1 MAKSLD
7 KVLQPD
13 GTYKWELVEPTHDQ
27 MMGND
32 PITACPAP
40 EPVVEPE
47 PETVVVTEEPVVEQ
61 TNDFKSMTKK
71 QLEDFG
77 RTIGI
82 ELDKRH
88 SKKVLIK
95 ELEEKLNPST

>member
-7 KVLQPD
+7 HVLQPD
-13 GTYKWELVEPTHDQ
+13 GTYKWEEVELVHS
-27 MMGND
+27 
-32 PITACPAP
+32 TAPV

-47 PETVVVTEEPVVEQ
+47 SEEVVITEETVVEKA
-61 TNDFKSMTKK
+61 NDFESMTKK

-82 ELDKRH
+82 ELDRRQ

-95 ELEEKLNPST
+95 ELEEKLNPPT

>member
-1 MAKSLD
+1 MSKSLD
-7 KVLQPD
+7 RVLQPD
-13 GTYKWELVEPTHDQ
+13 GSYKWQEIELIHSGKVV
-27 MMGND
+27 
-32 PITACPAP
+32 

-47 PETVVVTEEPVVEQ
+47 PEEVVVNEEPIVAKA
-61 TNDFKSMTKK
+61 NDFESMTKK

-82 ELDKRH
+82 ELDRRH

>member
-1 MAKSLD
+1 MSKSLD
-7 KVLQPD
+7 RVLQPD
-13 GTYKWELVEPTHDQ
+13 GSYKWEEVELRHST
-27 MMGND
+27 NVVE
-32 PITACPAP
+32 T
-40 EPVVEPE
+40 VVEPE
-47 PETVVVTEEPVVEQ
+47 SEEVVITEEPVVEKA
-61 TNDFKSMTKK
+61 NDFESMTKK

-82 ELDKRH
+82 ELDRRH

>member
-13 GTYKWELVEPTHDQ
+13 GSYKWEEVELKHSTK
-27 MMGND
+27 
-32 PITACPAP
+32 AV
-40 EPVVEPE
+40 EPVVESE
-47 PETVVVTEEPVVEQ
+47 PEEVVITEEPTVEQ
-61 TNDFKSMTKK
+61 TNDFESMTKK

-82 ELDKRH
+82 ELDRRQN
-88 SKKVLIK
+88 KKVLIK

>member
-7 KVLQPD
+7 RVLQPD
-13 GTYKWELVEPTHDQ
+13 GSYKWEEVELVHSTNTVET
-27 MMGND
+27 
-32 PITACPAP
+32 
-40 EPVVEPE
+40 VVEPE
-47 PETVVVTEEPVVEQ
+47 PEEVVITEEPVVEKA
-61 TNDFKSMTKK
+61 NDFESMTKK

-82 ELDKRH
+82 ELDRRH
-88 SKKVLIK
+88 SKKVLIQ

>member
-1 MAKSLD
+1 MSKSLD
-7 KVLQPD
+7 RVLQPD
-13 GTYKWELVEPTHDQ
+13 GSYKWEEVELKHSTK
-27 MMGND
+27 
-32 PITACPAP
+32 AV

-47 PETVVVTEEPVVEQ
+47 PEEEEVVITEESVVEQ
-61 TNDFKSMTKK
+61 TNDFESMTKK

-82 ELDKRH
+82 ELDRRQ

-95 ELEEKLNPST
+95 ELEEKLNPPT

>member
-1 MAKSLD
+1 MSKSLD
-7 KVLQPD
+7 RVLQPD
-13 GTYKWELVEPTHDQ
+13 GSYKWQETEPIHS
-27 MMGND
+27 GK
-32 PITACPAP
+32 AV

-47 PETVVVTEEPVVEQ
+47 SEEVVITEEPVVEKA
-61 TNDFKSMTKK
+61 NDFESMTKK

-82 ELDKRH
+82 ELDRRQN
-88 SKKVLIK
+88 KKVLIK

>member
-7 KVLQPD
+7 HVLQPD
-13 GTYKWELVEPTHDQ
+13 GTYKWEEVELVHST
-27 MMGND
+27 G
-32 PITACPAP
+32 A
-40 EPVVEPE
+40 VEPE
-47 PETVVVTEEPVVEQ
+47 SEEVVITEEPVVEKA
-61 TNDFKSMTKK
+61 NDFESMTKK

-82 ELDKRH
+82 ELDRRH

-95 ELEEKLNPST
+95 ELEEKLNPPT

>member
-13 GTYKWELVEPTHDQ
+13 GSYKWEEVDLIHSTKTV
-27 MMGND
+27 
-32 PITACPAP
+32 

-47 PETVVVTEEPVVEQ
+47 PEEEVVITEEPVVEK
-61 TNDFKSMTKK
+61 TNDFESMTKR

-82 ELDKRH
+82 ELDRRH

-95 ELEEKLNPST
+95 ELEEKLNPTT

>member
-1 MAKSLD
+1 MSKSLD
-7 KVLQPD
+7 RVLQPD
-13 GTYKWELVEPTHDQ
+13 GSYKWQEPELIHSGKVV
-27 MMGND
+27 
-32 PITACPAP
+32 

-47 PETVVVTEEPVVEQ
+47 PEEVVITEESVVEQ
-61 TNDFKSMTKK
+61 TNDFESMTKK

-82 ELDKRH
+82 ELDRRH

-95 ELEEKLNPST
+95 ELEEKLNPTT

>member
-7 KVLQPD
+7 HVLQPD
-13 GTYKWELVEPTHDQ
+13 GTYKWEEVELVHST
-27 MMGND
+27 G
-32 PITACPAP
+32 A
-40 EPVVEPE
+40 VEPE
-47 PETVVVTEEPVVEQ
+47 SEEVVITEEPVVEKA
-61 TNDFKSMTKK
+61 NDFESMTKK

-82 ELDKRH
+82 ELDRRQ

>member
-7 KVLQPD
+7 RVLQPD
-13 GTYKWELVEPTHDQ
+13 GSYKWEEVELVHST
-27 MMGND
+27 N
-32 PITACPAP
+32 AV

-47 PETVVVTEEPVVEQ
+47 PEEVVITEEPVVEQ
-61 TNDFKSMTKK
+61 TNDFESMTKK

-82 ELDKRH
+82 ELDRRH

-95 ELEEKLNPST
+95 ELEEKLNPTT

>member
-7 KVLQPD
+7 HVLQSD
-13 GTYKWELVEPTHDQ
+13 GTYKWEEVELVHSTKVV
-27 MMGND
+27 
-32 PITACPAP
+32 

-47 PETVVVTEEPVVEQ
+47 PEEVVITEEPVVEQ
-61 TNDFKSMTKK
+61 TNDFESMTKK

-82 ELDKRH
+82 ELDRRQ

>member
-1 MAKSLD
+1 MSKSLD
-7 KVLQPD
+7 RVLQPD
-13 GTYKWELVEPTHDQ
+13 GSYKWEEVELKHST
-27 MMGND
+27 NVV
-32 PITACPAP
+32 

-47 PETVVVTEEPVVEQ
+47 LEEEVVITEEPTVEQ
-61 TNDFKSMTKK
+61 TNDFESMTKK

-82 ELDKRH
+82 ELDRRH

>member
-7 KVLQPD
+7 HVLQPD
-13 GTYKWELVEPTHDQ
+13 GTYKWEEVELVHST
-27 MMGND
+27 G
-32 PITACPAP
+32 A
-40 EPVVEPE
+40 VEPE
-47 PETVVVTEEPVVEQ
+47 SEEVVVTEEPVVKQ
-61 TNDFKSMTKK
+61 TNDFESMTKK

-82 ELDKRH
+82 ELDRRH